1 MAGAC
6 AGRRVTTPVTIRLE
20 LPGINEDGTPR
31 EGRVIEAM
39 GNYAEANKWIMDAE
53 RRLIRLQAAVLLN
66 RGHRPGAGDAVRH
79 GDRRRQRHAAGDPVR
94 RPRPQPGRDGQL
106 YQTGADVMGITIT
119 LDPRALQDLEAAAL
133 RSAELTMEA
142 LRTDVV
148 SAQVMPYNVGT
159 MQNVDTFTDTW
170 QSGDVV
176 HAALVTGSPQARR
189 LYFHPEYNF
198 QKANNPPCR
207 RRMAGAVD

>member
-1 MAGAC
+1 
-6 AGRRVTTPVTIRLE
+6 
-20 LPGINEDGTPR
+20 
-31 EGRVIEAM
+31 
-39 GNYAEANKWIMDAE
+39 
-53 RRLIRLQAAVLLN
+53 
-66 RGHRPGAGDAVRH
+66 
-79 GDRRRQRHAAGDPVR
+79 
-94 RPRPQPGRDGQL
+94 
-106 YQTGADVMGITIT
+106 MGITIT

-176 HAALVTGSPQARR
+176 HARPCHRVPPGPPPVFSSGIQFPKGKQ
-189 LYFHPEYNF
+189 
-198 QKANNPPCR
+198 PPCR

>member
-1 MAGAC
+1 
-6 AGRRVTTPVTIRLE
+6 
-20 LPGINEDGTPR
+20 
-31 EGRVIEAM
+31 
-39 GNYAEANKWIMDAE
+39 
-53 RRLIRLQAAVLLN
+53 
-66 RGHRPGAGDAVRH
+66 
-79 GDRRRQRHAAGDPVR
+79 
-94 RPRPQPGRDGQL
+94 
-106 YQTGADVMGITIT
+106 MGITIT

-176 HAALVTGSPQARR
+176 LSLIHI
-189 LYFHPEYNF
+189 
-198 QKANNPPCR
+198 
-207 RRMAGAVD
+207 